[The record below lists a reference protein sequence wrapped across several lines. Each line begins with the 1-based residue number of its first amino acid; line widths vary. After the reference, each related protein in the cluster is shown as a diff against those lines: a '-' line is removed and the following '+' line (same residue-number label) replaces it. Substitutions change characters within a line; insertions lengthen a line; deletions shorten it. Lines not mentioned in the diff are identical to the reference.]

1 MNKLILIGCLTVTV
15 ACQSAT
21 PPVESTPRA
30 VTLTPP
36 APATATLVGSTTP
49 TASPPPLYFTE
60 EFDTASSFWEF
71 FQTGGMD
78 TPPLTSFENGI
89 LRIDMPAS
97 DTWIL
102 GIHNAHT
109 YSNILL
115 TAKSSASPTGS
126 IGLVCRYDGSKGW
139 FEFNI
144 ASDGTYSVLIGQW
157 LAPGVA
163 QYKPI
168 DTNQTRQLEAGKLDY
183 EFGLSCQD
191 NSLLLY
197 VNGKLLKKLDVER
210 FELTQGNIGIAAAS
224 FSETPMYAFFEW
236 FKVEEP

>member
-21 PPVESTPRA
+21 PPVESTPIVA
-30 VTLTPP
+30 TLTPP
-36 APATATLVGSTTP
+36 APATATLIGSATP

-60 EFDTASSFWEF
+60 EFDTPSSFWEF

-89 LRIDMPAS
+89 LRIDIPAS

>member
-21 PPVESTPRA
+21 PPVESTPIA

-89 LRIDMPAS
+89 LRIDIPAY